1 MRKLY
6 KALLGLEI
14 MIDDDTLK
22 YNGQCLKLI
31 HVLAMLMIL
40 FKHVS
45 SLTITLRCFYDILS
59 RSSVDELLY
68 LTIASLS
75 SSFENEGHS
84 ITVLVGILFK
94 IS

>member
-1 MRKLY
+1 MRELY
-6 KALLGLEI
+6 KALLDLEI
-14 MIDDDTLK
+14 MIDNDTLK
-22 YNGQCLKLI
+22 YNGQYLKLI

-45 SLTITLRCFYDILS
+45 SLTITLRCFHNILS
-59 RSSVDELLY
+59 RPSVNELLY